1 MTGSDLAKRVRKI
14 NQHYSYAA
22 IQMHE
27 TIGRKA
33 GLPGTDH
40 KYLGF
45 MIQKGQ
51 MTAGELAT
59 LTGLTTGAVTG
70 LIDRFEKK
78 KLVKR
83 EFAADDRR
91 KVFIVP
97 DTKKIMALMQP
108 LYREFRSKSEKIIS
122 SFSNDELKVI
132 ERFLGKTV
140 DLMIETT
147 NKHSKK

>member
-1 MTGSDLAKRVRKI
+1 
-14 NQHYSYAA
+14 
-22 IQMHE
+22 
-27 TIGRKA
+27 
-33 GLPGTDH
+33 
-40 KYLGF
+40 

-97 DTKKIMALMQP
+97 DTKKIMTLMQP
-108 LYREFRSKSEKIIS
+108 LYREFRSKTEKIIS